1 MIKLVTNRNQLLLQR
16 FKYDYLWLFYYW
28 NIVSCLTSWK
38 WPYYG
43 FPQVV
48 KRSTNL
54 SVRPQLKISITFEAL
69 TDVTTSK
76 AVVKSNN
83 RAKFLNLNF
92 FSTVIGHSLTSYTN
106 FTKPHGNFLL
116 LFMDH
121 NRYGSFTLNLKRC
134 YSRWQNTYALVYNI
148 FYYNYNLNVF
158 GHKIFKFDILTL
170 NTTVDITSLN
180 LYKYTLLF
188 HYFKDSIYGSNLV
201 KVMKSVHT
209 LQIETAFITDLMNNE
224 KMARNLKVCDVYTVG
239 IVAFNDDPWS
249 VSYPVPVHANGLF
262 TQYYF
267 IRYIYHMKQ
276 NALLSRYE
284 QYIKIWNSL

>member
-1 MIKLVTNRNQLLLQR
+1 MTNKLT
-16 FKYDYLWLFYYW
+16 
-28 NIVSCLTSWK
+28 T
-38 WPYYG
+38 
-43 FPQVV
+43 
-48 KRSTNL
+48 L
-54 SVRPQLKISITFEAL
+54 SPKPRLKISIMPGVLANS
-69 TDVTTSK
+69 TSS
-76 AVVKSNN
+76 KSTPNNNN
-83 RAKFLNLNF
+83 RVKFLNLHF
-92 FSTVIGHSLTSYTN
+92 FAIVINQSITSYTN

-134 YSRWQNTYALVYNI
+134 YSRWQNTYALIYNI

-170 NTTVDITSLN
+170 NNTTNASSLN
-180 LYKYTLLF
+180 LYKYTFLF

-201 KVMKSVHT
+201 KVMSSVQT
-209 LQIETAFITDLMNNE
+209 LQIETAFISDLANNE
-224 KMARNLKVCDVYTVG
+224 KMARNLKICDVYTVG
-239 IVAFNDDPWS
+239 IVAFGDDPWA

-276 NALLSRYE
+276 NASLSRYD
-284 QYIKIWNSL
+284 QYRKIWNSL